1 MPPLVPRGTRRVR
14 AFAALPLAA
23 AAVAGTLGACAAPA
37 ADPAA
42 KPVEVRLMVK
52 LTRPSDDKAG
62 IAAEVSRVAGV
73 PAGYASMVSANWHA
87 LSLRCADAAACD
99 AAIERL
105 RQARSSFEA
114 VELDGRKRGAV
125 M

>member
-1 MPPLVPRGTRRVR
+1 MPLPVPRGTRRAR
-14 AFAALPLAA
+14 ALLALPLAA
-23 AAVAGTLGACAAPA
+23 AAVAGTLSACAAPA
-37 ADPAA
+37 GDPEA

-52 LTRPSDDKAG
+52 LIRPSDDQAG
-62 IAAEVSRVAGV
+62 IAAEVGRVAGV
-73 PAGYASMVSANWHA
+73 PARYASMVSASWHA

-114 VELDGRKRGAV
+114 VELEGRKRGAV